1 MKEKIFSKMKEY
13 GWQLEDFNKV
23 YGVHYNNIDDWYD
36 YVVGENYDFSMQ
48 SISKSKFESMIDFMS
63 DFLRAINDLDKVDK
77 INEGE
82 KQMDLRKEFNLVEKD
97 LIDIKQQ
104 FNETIESIL
113 YDDVFSDLTDKDIER
128 IINYRKGIAKCYMMI
143 DKINEGE

>member
-1 MKEKIFSKMKEY
+1 MMKEKIFNKMIEY
-13 GWQLEDFNKV
+13 GWNLEDFDEV
-23 YGVHYNNIDDWYD
+23 YNYHYNDIDYWYD
-36 YVVGENYDFSMQ
+36 YICERNYDFSMQ

-63 DFLRAINDLDKVDK
+63 DFLRAINDLDKK
-77 INEGE
+77 EGE
-82 KQMDLRKEFNLVEKD
+82 KQMDLRKDFNLVEKD
-97 LIDIKQQ
+97 LIDVKQQ

-113 YDDVFSDLTDKDIER
+113 YDDVFSELTDKDIKR